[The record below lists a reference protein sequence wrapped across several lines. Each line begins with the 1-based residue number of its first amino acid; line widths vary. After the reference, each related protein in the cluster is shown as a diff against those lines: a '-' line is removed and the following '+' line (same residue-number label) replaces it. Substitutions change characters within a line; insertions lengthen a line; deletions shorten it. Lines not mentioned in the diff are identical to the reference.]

1 MNRRCDPPTRGRR
14 DRRLPLLVAV
24 LCSLAAL
31 PGGAGGA
38 AAAGDDGAAGP
49 ELWVVTAAGEVVLRV
64 PLGGDPTWEIAW
76 IHSVAGVRIRDAF
89 AWRDATMLV
98 TDQRTPLIDI
108 AGLGHIP
115 GRGELRDDGDG
126 GYWIAGIDER
136 LADDVHRFV
145 IGSVHAPSTL
155 LHAGRAYELS
165 ATHPGVR
172 ARIEV
177 REP

>member
-1 MNRRCDPPTRGRR
+1 L
-14 DRRLPLLVAV
+14 RLPLLVAIAAT
-24 LCSLAAL
+24 LAGL
-31 PGGAGGA
+31 PGLAGPA
-38 AAAGDDGAAGP
+38 RAAGDGGPAGP
-49 ELWVVTAAGEVVLRV
+49 ELWVITASGEVLLRV
-64 PLGGDPTWEIAW
+64 ALGDDPTWEIAW
-76 IHSVAGVRIRDAF
+76 VHSVAGVRIRDAF
-89 AWRDATMLV
+89 AWRGATMRL

-115 GRGELRDDGDG
+115 GRGELRDDGEG
-126 GYWIAGIDER
+126 GYWIAGIDQR
-136 LADDVHRFV
+136 LVDDVHRFV
-145 IGSVHAPSTL
+145 IGSAHAPSTL

>member
-1 MNRRCDPPTRGRR
+1 M
-14 DRRLPLLVAV
+14 RLPLLVAAWALV
-24 LCSLAAL
+24 AAV
-31 PGGAGGA
+31 PAMAFVAGLSA
-38 AAAGDDGAAGP
+38 ATVASAAGDAAPAGP
-49 ELWVVTAAGEVVLRV
+49 ELWVRTAAGEVLLRL
-64 PLGGDPTWEIAW
+64 PLGDDPTWEIAW
-76 IHSVAGVRIRDAF
+76 VHSVARVTVRDAF
-89 AWRDATMLV
+89 AWRDGTMLL

-115 GRGELRDDGDG
+115 GRGDLRDDGQG
-126 GYWIAGIDER
+126 GYWIAGIDQR

-145 IGSVHAPSTL
+145 IGSLHAPSTL
-155 LHAGRAYELS
+155 LHGGRSYDLS

>member
-1 MNRRCDPPTRGRR
+1 M
-14 DRRLPLLVAV
+14 RLPPFVAV
-24 LCSLAAL
+24 AAL
-31 PGGAGGA
+31 AFALAGAGASA
-38 AAAGDDGAAGP
+38 AAAGDAGP
-49 ELWVVTAAGEVVLRV
+49 AGAELWVITAAGEVLVRV
-64 PLGGDPTWEIAW
+64 PLGDDPTWEIAW
-76 IHSVAGVRIRDAF
+76 VHSVVGVRIRDAF
-89 AWRDATMLV
+89 AWRDATMRL

-115 GRGELRDDGDG
+115 GRGELRDDGEG

-136 LADDVHRFV
+136 LAGDVHRFV
-145 IGSVHAPSTL
+145 IGSAHAPSTL
-155 LHAGRAYELS
+155 LHGGRSYELS

>member
-1 MNRRCDPPTRGRR
+1 MRLPLPRR
-14 DRRLPLLVAV
+14 DRPARRRP
-24 LCSLAAL
+24 
-31 PGGAGGA
+31 AGGPA
-38 AAAGDDGAAGP
+38 AAATASRPDPSCGC
-49 ELWVVTAAGEVVLRV
+49 VTAAGEVLLRV
-64 PLGGDPTWEIAW
+64 PLGDDPTWEIAW
-76 IHSVAGVRIRDAF
+76 IHSVAGSWIRDAF
-89 AWRDATMLV
+89 AWRDATMRL

-115 GRGELRDDGDG
+115 GRGELRDDGEG

-136 LADDVHRFV
+136 LAGDVHRFV

-155 LHAGRAYELS
+155 LHGGRAYELS